1 MVGAARRAR
10 SDCCLARPNKSVSA
24 NKRSRFVLFRL
35 ARDSDSGQQR
45 HQRAE
50 QFRSDNRLNDSG
62 VQKTR
67 QLRSQFQNFDLEVLF
82 IDFNCRLHIQVSCP
96 IFHQAITHT
105 RERCLLRSGHLVV
118 EVETMFRVLRSH
130 RFSINRLKLRRY
142 LSTRCETLP
151 PKLELSFRVTRVP

>member
-10 SDCCLARPNKSVSA
+10 SDCYLAGPNKSVSG
-24 NKRSRFVLFRL
+24 NKRKRFVLFRL
-35 ARDSDSGQQR
+35 ARDSDSGKQR

-50 QFRSDNRLNDSG
+50 QFRSDKDLNDSG

-67 QLRSQFQNFDLEVLF
+67 RLRSQFQNFDLEVLF
-82 IDFNCRLHIQVSCP
+82 IDFNCRLHVQVSCP
-96 IFHQAITHT
+96 IFHQAVTHT
-105 RERCLLRSGHLVV
+105 RERCPLRSGYLLV

-142 LSTRCETLP
+142 LSTRFGRLP
-151 PKLELSFRVTRVP
+151 PKLDVSFRLTRVL